1 MPQRPST
8 VRVSSATF
16 SDWIPLNRY
25 VSAFGVGFGVK
36 LEDGSTLTYT
46 VQHTFDDIY
55 ERVQNFS
62 IARVTTTATVTQP
75 NHGLSVGDWV
85 YFTGCGAPFD
95 GAFAVATVADT
106 STFTFTVPDSGAAAS
121 AATGWMQRAR
131 VFAHADVAA
140 ETASADGN
148 YQFPPVAC
156 RLNVS
161 AYTDGFADLTVIS
174 AGK

>member
-8 VRVSSATF
+8 VRLSSATF

-25 VSAFGVGFGVK
+25 VSSFGVGFGVK
-36 LEDGSTLTYT
+36 LSDGATLTYS

-55 ERVQNFS
+55 ERYGVFS
-62 IARVTTTATVTQP
+62 LTRSGTTATCTLV

-85 YFTGCGAPFD
+85 YPTACGAPFD
-95 GAFAVATVADT
+95 GEYAVASVVDAD
-106 STFTFTVPDSGAAAS
+106 TFTFTVAAS
-121 AATGWMQRAR
+121 GLTTKNPGGWIQTAR
-131 VFAHADVAA
+131 VFSHTDIAG

-148 YQFPPVAC
+148 YQFPPRAC
-156 RLNVS
+156 RLLVS

>member
-36 LEDGSTLTYT
+36 LSDGATLTYS
-46 VQHTFDDIY
+46 VQHTFDDLY
-55 ERVQNFS
+55 ERTDVFGLTRS
-62 IARVTTTATVTQP
+62 GTTATAVKV

-85 YFTGCGAPFD
+85 YPTACGAPFD
-95 GAFAVATVADT
+95 GEYSVATVVDAD
-106 STFTFTVPDSGAAAS
+106 TFTFTVDNSGATARS
-121 AATGWMQRAR
+121 PGGWLQTAR
-131 VFAHADVAA
+131 VFNHADIAG

-148 YQFPPVAC
+148 YQFPPRAC

>member
-1 MPQRPST
+1 MPMRPAT

-25 VSAFGVGFGVK
+25 SSAFGVGFGVS
-36 LEDGSTLTYT
+36 LSDSATLTYT

-55 ERVQNFS
+55 EKFTAFS
-62 IARVTTTATVTQP
+62 ISRTTTTATVTQT
-75 NHGLSVGDWV
+75 NHGLVAGDWV
-85 YFTGCGAPFD
+85 QFTNCGAPLD
-95 GAFAVATVADT
+95 GTFSVATVTDANT
-106 STFTFTVPDSGAAAS
+106 YTYTVANSGATSSS
-121 AATGWMQRAR
+121 AQGFMQRAR

-140 ETASADGN
+140 ATASADGN
-148 YQFPPVAC
+148 YQFPPRAC

>member
-8 VRVSSATF
+8 VRLSSATF

-25 VSAFGVGFGVK
+25 VSSFGVGFGVK
-36 LEDGSTLTYT
+36 LSDGATLTYS

-55 ERVQNFS
+55 ERYGDFS
-62 IARVTTTATVTQP
+62 LTRSGTTATVVKT
-75 NHGLSVGDWV
+75 NHGLSVGDWS
-85 YFTGCGAPFD
+85 YQTACGAPFD
-95 GAFAVATVADT
+95 GAYAVASVVDADT
-106 STFTFTVPDSGAAAS
+106 YTFTVLNSGATS
-121 AATGWMQRAR
+121 KNPGGWLQTAR
-131 VFAHADVAA
+131 VFAHADIAG

-148 YQFPPVAC
+148 YQFPPRAC
-156 RLNVS
+156 RLIVS